1 MLKIKYHLYLLL
13 LVLFY
18 SNFTYSAPVVL
29 WSEDFESVTNQTPN
43 SVVYDNNTAAFV
55 TLDNNAT
62 INVVNSGCVSG
73 STKCVKAVYPQPIG
87 QCCYFVWA
95 GFKAVPPNTNHLFI
109 EFDAKMPDITHGMKF
124 VKVFGRRSDTTGYAN
139 TTFGLDYTGVDY
151 GAMYVVSYDDG
162 TNTEN
167 DTARVIALNGSDS
180 NIGRAPSPIVLTPQN
195 RNFRSTDWGTTW
207 HHFRIYLKFNTG
219 TTSQNEV
226 ANGEYYV
233 EIDGLVYVWARQ
245 IFNKH
250 PINDTIDRVE
260 FFGWSQTG
268 DSNPQFTGNRKFEM
282 WYDNFKV
289 STNAFTSGPLLTVV
303 QPDLPNGAASSS
315 SSTSSSSTSS
325 SSGVLPSP
333 PSVFRIRQGYIIGH

>member
-1 MLKIKYHLYLLL
+1 MTMLKQSFYLLL
-13 LVLFY
+13 SLMFY
-18 SNFTYSAPVVL
+18 STASHAAPVLL
-29 WSEDFESVTNQTPN
+29 WSEDFESVTNTTPN
-43 SVVYDNNTAAFV
+43 SVVYDNSTAAFV
-55 TLDNNAT
+55 ALDNTAT
-62 INVVNSGCVSG
+62 INVVNSGCVAG

-87 QCCYFVWA
+87 GCCYFVWA
-95 GFKAVPPNTNHLFI
+95 GYKAVPANTNHLFI
-109 EFDAKMPDITHGMKF
+109 EFDAKMPDIKHGMKF
-124 VKVFGRRSDTTGYAN
+124 VKVFGRRTDQTGYAN

-162 TNTEN
+162 ANTEN

-180 NIGRAPSPIVLTPQN
+180 NIGRSPNPIVLTPQN
-195 RNFRSTDWGTTW
+195 RNFRSTDWGTNW
-207 HHFRIYLKFNTG
+207 HHFRIYIKFNTG
-219 TTSQNEV
+219 TTSQNEL

-233 EIDGLVYVWARQ
+233 EIDGQVYVWARQ

-250 PINDTIDRVE
+250 PSNGFIDSVE
-260 FFGWSQTG
+260 FYGWSQTG

-303 QPDLPNGAASSS
+303 QPDLPNGTASSS
-315 SSTSSSSTSS
+315 SSSSSTSS

-333 PSVFRIRQGYIIGH
+333 PGVFRIR